1 MRASVLYDEFRR
13 RAFDT
18 AEPYLWSET
27 EVYSYLDQA
36 QRDFVRLSGGI
47 RDSRNPDCYITTAP
61 EEPYVEI
68 SETIMKIVR
77 ARRVDTGALI
87 DVIGASHP
95 DALCTPHAGPV
106 HSIVVGEDE
115 HAVRCV
121 NVPEEEV
128 EIQLTVQRLPLKH
141 LERSTDFVE
150 VREEQAYWLLP
161 GALALA
167 YRKEDAETKDD
178 AKADK
183 YQAEFERLA
192 ATAFLENKRRHGA
205 ARSVAYGGI

>member
-1 MRASVLYDEFRR
+1 MRASVLLNLFRQ

-18 AEPYLWSET
+18 VEPYLWSDA
-27 EVYSYLDQA
+27 EVYGYLDQA

-61 EEPYVEI
+61 EEPYIDI
-68 SETIMKIVR
+68 SESILKIVR
-77 ARRVDTGALI
+77 ARRTDTGAPI
-87 DVIGASHP
+87 DVISGSHP
-95 DALCTPHAGPV
+95 DALSTPYAGCLRA
-106 HSIVVGEDE
+106 IVVGEDE

-121 NVPEEEV
+121 NIPEEEI

-141 LERSTDFVE
+141 LTLGTDFLE
-150 VREEQAYWLLP
+150 VREEHAYWLLE

-167 YRKEDAETKDD
+167 YRKQDADGADE

-183 YQAEFERLA
+183 FQAIFEMNA
-192 ATAFLENKRRHGA
+192 AKAFLENKRRHGA
-205 ARSVAYGGI
+205 ARTVAYGGI